1 MEVYAV
7 LVEYTNFE
15 DWLNNY
21 VEVRGVYASKEKAM
35 EYIYSAF
42 LEEIE
47 MEMDCYSFSYD
58 ENNTE
63 QYLKDYIIS
72 ALDQWGYIEL
82 RQHFGNGV
90 ADIRLEKRKVIE
102 D

>member
-7 LVEYTNFE
+7 LVDYTNFE
-15 DWLNNY
+15 DWQNNY
-21 VEVRGVYASKEKAM
+21 TELRCIYESKKKAL

-47 MEMDCYSFSYD
+47 MEMDCYSFDYD
-58 ENNTE
+58 ENKTE
-63 QYLKDYIIS
+63 QYLKDNIDS
-72 ALDQWGYIEL
+72 TLDQWGCIEL
-82 RQHFGNGV
+82 KKHFGNGIIN
-90 ADIRLEKRKVIE
+90 IRLEKRKVIE